1 MDALNN
7 LKIKGLKNL
16 KINGFKFLKVN
27 ELKHLIPKPGGRDD
41 MELGDLIKSKKEVE
55 IKIRTLFREKEDLES
70 RIEKKEL
77 ESRVEKK
84 ELESQIEKKEFE
96 SRTGRLQET
105 KDEKREEISE
115 FPWRE
120 EIFPPLRRNMHHEVS
135 RSLEVETDTL
145 QKEDTGISERIY
157 SQTGKKVE
165 DSAKSLESKE
175 TGEIEEAN
183 ITEIGVK
190 EEANSAGENNDVKG
204 DEETDFAN
212 LKKKAGEM
220 AFSEN
225 TDKTEIVEASLEDN
239 EKGENKRLALEDN
252 EKEEDKTLEKI
263 KTESENP
270 VPGIFGNSLI
280 QELLESEDLC
290 PEEEKNFIKYIGES
304 SITELITDLR
314 EVKSLLTE
322 AGS

>member
-84 ELESQIEKKEFE
+84 ELESQIEKKELE

-105 KDEKREEISE
+105 KDEKRDEISE
-115 FPWRE
+115 FPWRK

-145 QKEDTGISERIY
+145 QKEDTGISERID

-165 DSAKSLESKE
+165 ESDKFFKSKE

-190 EEANSAGENNDVKG
+190 EEANSAGEKNDVKG
-204 DEETDFAN
+204 DEKADFDDMR
-212 LKKKAGEM
+212 KKAGEI
-220 AFSEN
+220 AFLEN
-225 TDKTEIVEASLEDN
+225 TDKPETVEVALEDN
-239 EKGENKRLALEDN
+239 EKGENTRLVLEN
-252 EKEEDKTLEKI
+252 NKKEEDKTPEMR

-270 VPGIFGNSLI
+270 APSIFGNSLI
-280 QELLESEDLC
+280 QELLESEELC
-290 PEEEKNFIKYIGES
+290 SEEEQNFMKYIGES
-304 SITELITDLR
+304 SVSELIVDLK
-314 EVKSLLTE
+314 EVKGLLTE

>member
-1 MDALNN
+1 MSALNN
-7 LKIKGLKNL
+7 LKINRLKNL

-55 IKIRTLFREKEDLES
+55 IKIRTLFREKKELES

-77 ESRVEKK
+77 ESRTEMK
-84 ELESQIEKKEFE
+84 ELESRNGQ
-96 SRTGRLQET
+96 LQET
-105 KDEKREEISE
+105 EDEKREEISE
-115 FPWRE
+115 FLWRE
-120 EIFPPLRRNMHHEVS
+120 EIFPPRRNMHHEVS
-135 RSLEVETDTL
+135 RSLEVETDAL

-165 DSAKSLESKE
+165 DSDKSLESKE

-190 EEANSAGENNDVKG
+190 EEANSASENNDVKS

-212 LKKKAGEM
+212 LRKKAGEI
-220 AFSEN
+220 AFLEN
-225 TDKTEIVEASLEDN
+225 TDKTEIVEAALEDN
-239 EKGENKRLALEDN
+239 EIEDNTRSALKDN
-252 EKEEDKTLEKI
+252 EKEEDKTPEMR
-263 KTESENP
+263 KTESENSAS
-270 VPGIFGNSLI
+270 GIFGNSLI

-290 PEEEKNFIKYIGES
+290 PEKEQNFMKYIGES
-304 SITELITDLR
+304 SVSELIIDLR
-314 EVKSLLTE
+314 EVKSLLAE
-322 AGS
+322 SGP

>member
-27 ELKHLIPKPGGRDD
+27 ELKHLIPKLGGRDD

-77 ESRVEKK
+77 ESRIEKK
-84 ELESQIEKKEFE
+84 ELESL
-96 SRTGRLQET
+96 TGRLQET

-120 EIFPPLRRNMHHEVS
+120 EIFPPLRRDMHHDVS

-165 DSAKSLESKE
+165 DSDKSLESKE

-183 ITEIGVK
+183 ITEIGVE
-190 EEANSAGENNDVKG
+190 EEANSASENNDVKS

-212 LKKKAGEM
+212 LRKKAGEM
-220 AFSEN
+220 AFSEK
-225 TDKTEIVEASLEDN
+225 TDKTIVEAALKDN
-239 EKGENKRLALEDN
+239 EKGENKRLALEDH
-252 EKEEDKTLEKI
+252 EKEEDKTLEKR

-280 QELLESEDLC
+280 QELLECEDLC
-290 PEEEKNFIKYIGES
+290 PEKEQNFIKYIGES

-314 EVKSLLTE
+314 EVKSLLAE